1 MAHHG
6 HQTDVHDLRPEVAHY
21 MHADQRQIVLTKEQ
35 LQKAILVAN
44 DPTAGIFP
52 IVSSA
57 YDVGD
62 PFFLRDSSVSPTML
76 TSGIV

>member
-1 MAHHG
+1 
-6 HQTDVHDLRPEVAHY
+6 
-21 MHADQRQIVLTKEQ
+21 MHADQLQIVLTKEQ

-57 YDVGD
+57 YDVGVTP
-62 PFFLRDSSVSPTML
+62 PFVKNCTLRNIGEIRGSPKSS
-76 TSGIV
+76 